1 MWIEQNP
8 KVLTKSGTSPKVFI
22 SAPFG
27 NYIKPKGTIPVTGT
41 FTLNPRG
48 NRLWSVLSSLRY
60 SFKSNGGWTNKLGL
74 PNPGI
79 EKGLHRHFTAGGEVL
94 SIAEIQKGDFNK
106 LVEIIPERTDIELN
120 LSCPNLAKRLPW
132 DSARVFTQTNDCRKW
147 CIAKLSPLTTP
158 EELEFV
164 IEELGFEQLHFS
176 NTLPTPAGGL
186 SGPTLKPYTL
196 ELIDIVRE
204 RWGERV
210 EIIAGGGVRDFGAVS
225 DYLSAGANHVSLG
238 SVCFNPFRLRKLL
251 KSLELKNV

>member
-1 MWIEQNP
+1 MWIERNP
-8 KVLTKSGTSPKVFI
+8 KFFI

-27 NYIKPKGTIPVTGT
+27 NYIKPKGCIPVTGT

-48 NRLWSVLSSLRY
+48 NRLWSVLSTLRY
-60 SFKSNGGWTNKLGL
+60 SFKSNGWTNKLGL

-79 EKGLHRHFTAGGEVL
+79 KNGLAARHFHNGEVL
-94 SIAEIQKGDFNK
+94 SIAEIQKGDFRK

-120 LSCPNLAKRLPW
+120 LSCPNLAKSLPW

-158 EELEFV
+158 EQLEFV

-204 RWGERV
+204 RWGESV
-210 EIIAGGGVRDFGAVS
+210 EIIAGGGVRDFGAVT

-238 SVCFNPFRLRKLL
+238 SVCFNPFKLRKLL
-251 KSLELKNV
+251 KSLELENV